1 MSKTFSHAG
10 VSKLDGEFKVRYA
23 NDALRTKVL
32 VKNGHTDI
40 DILQLPYPMSKED
53 AIAHL
58 LSIDFATDKFG
69 VTNHAV
75 HEAILAELDKRAPE
89 GASKDKPKKEAK
101 KPKKPKAEAPSMKS
115 IEAKVAAKK
124 ATPQVPALAGMTP
137 LGVPATTVSR
147 AEVEAQ
153 LKDIEDAPF

>member
-10 VSKLDGEFKVRYA
+10 VSKLDGEFKVRFA

-40 DILQLPYPMSKED
+40 DILQLPYPMTKED

-69 VTNHAV
+69 VTNQAV

-89 GASKDKPKKEAK
+89 GASKDRPKKEAK
-101 KPKKPKAEAPSMKS
+101 KPKKPKGEATSMEA

-137 LGVPATTVSR
+137 LGIPATTVSR

>member
-10 VSKLDGEFKVRYA
+10 VSKLNGEFKVRFA

-32 VKNGHTDI
+32 IKGGHTDI
-40 DILQLPYPMSKED
+40 DLMELPNPMSKED
-53 AIAHL
+53 AIAYL

-69 VTNHAV
+69 VTNQAV
-75 HEAILAELDKRAPE
+75 HEAILAEVDKRAE
-89 GASKDKPKKEAK
+89 KPAK
-101 KPKKPKAEAPSMKS
+101 VKAEPSMEA

-124 ATPQVPALAGMTP
+124 IKATPQVPALEGMTP
-137 LGVPATTVSR
+137 LGIKPTAPKSTVTR

>member
-10 VSKLDGEFKVRYA
+10 VSKLNGEFKVRFA

-32 VKNGHTDI
+32 IKGGHTDI
-40 DILQLPYPMSKED
+40 DLMELPNPMSKED
-53 AIAHL
+53 AIAYL

-75 HEAILAELDKRAPE
+75 HEAILAEVDKRAE
-89 GASKDKPKKEAK
+89 KPAK
-101 KPKKPKAEAPSMKS
+101 VKAEPSMEA

-124 ATPQVPALAGMTP
+124 IKATPQVPALEGMTP
-137 LGVPATTVSR
+137 LGIKPTAPKSTVTR

>member
-1 MSKTFSHAG
+1 
-10 VSKLDGEFKVRYA
+10 
-23 NDALRTKVL
+23 
-32 VKNGHTDI
+32 
-40 DILQLPYPMSKED
+40 
-53 AIAHL
+53 
-58 LSIDFATDKFG
+58 
-69 VTNHAV
+69 V

-89 GASKDKPKKEAK
+89 GASKDRPKKEAK
-101 KPKKPKAEAPSMKS
+101 KPKKPKAEAPSMEA

-137 LGVPATTVSR
+137 LGIPATTVSR

>member
-1 MSKTFSHAG
+1 MSKTFTHAG
-10 VSKLDGEFKVRYA
+10 VSKLNGSFKVRFA

-32 VKNGHTDI
+32 IKSGHTDI
-40 DILQLPYPMSKED
+40 DLMELPNPMTKED
-53 AIAHL
+53 AVAYL

-75 HEAILAELDKRAPE
+75 HEAILAELDKRGEKPAKAAKATKPTME
-89 GASKDKPKKEAK
+89 G
-101 KPKKPKAEAPSMKS
+101 
-115 IEAKVAAKK
+115 IEAKVAAKKAK

-137 LGVPATTVSR
+137 LGIPATTVTR

-153 LKDIEDAPF
+153 LKDVEDAPF

>member
-10 VSKLDGEFKVRYA
+10 VSKLNGEFKVRFA
-23 NDALRTKVL
+23 NDAMRTKVL
-32 VKNGHTDI
+32 IKSGHTDI
-40 DILQLPYPMSKED
+40 DLMELPNPMSKED
-53 AIAHL
+53 AIAYL

-75 HEAILAELDKRAPE
+75 HEAILAEVDKRAE
-89 GASKDKPKKEAK
+89 KPAK
-101 KPKKPKAEAPSMKS
+101 VKAEPSMEA

-124 ATPQVPALAGMTP
+124 IKATPQVPALEGMTP
-137 LGVPATTVSR
+137 LGIKPTAPKSTVTR

-153 LKDIEDAPF
+153 LKDVEDAPF

>member
-1 MSKTFSHAG
+1 MSKTFTHAG
-10 VSKLDGEFKVRYA
+10 VSKLNGSFKVRFA
-23 NDALRTKVL
+23 NDAMRTKVL
-32 VKNGHTDI
+32 IKSGHTDI
-40 DILQLPYPMSKED
+40 DLMELPNPMSKED
-53 AIAHL
+53 AIAYL

-75 HEAILAELDKRAPE
+75 HEAILAEVDKRAE
-89 GASKDKPKKEAK
+89 KPAK
-101 KPKKPKAEAPSMKS
+101 VKAEPTMKA

-124 ATPQVPALAGMTP
+124 AKATPQVPALEGMTP
-137 LGVPATTVSR
+137 LGMKPSAPKSTVTR